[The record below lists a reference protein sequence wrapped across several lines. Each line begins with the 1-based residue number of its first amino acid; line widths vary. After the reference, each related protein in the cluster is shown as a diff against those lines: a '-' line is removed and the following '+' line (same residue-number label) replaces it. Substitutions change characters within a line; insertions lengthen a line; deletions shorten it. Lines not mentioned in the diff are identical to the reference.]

1 MIKGLTSKF
10 ASLKL
15 NNSLRWLM
23 LDFGLQAQR
32 QQG

>member
-15 NNSLRWLM
+15 NNSLRRLM
-23 LDFGLQAQR
+23 LDFRLQA
-32 QQG
+32 